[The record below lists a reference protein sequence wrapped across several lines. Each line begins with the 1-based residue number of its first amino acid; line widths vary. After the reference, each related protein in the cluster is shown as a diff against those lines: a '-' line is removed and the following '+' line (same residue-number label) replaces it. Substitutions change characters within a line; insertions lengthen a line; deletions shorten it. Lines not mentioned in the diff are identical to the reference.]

1 MEIQGERANKN
12 RRTPDM
18 NKDYQVKNIK
28 CPKCGSNRIRVKSNT
43 VPKCNRCNTLLYGV
57 LS

>member
-1 MEIQGERANKN
+1 
-12 RRTPDM
+12 M

-28 CPKCGSNRIRVKSNT
+28 CAKCGSNRIRIKSNT